1 MVFIAEQR
9 LKDAGYGEKSLLAP
23 QDDDDEET
31 SMKLVIRIFYLV
43 QLIEQPIT
51 NPEFL
56 QRIFCLFTFSVVF
69 TVAIN
74 DLLCMKNAGIQIA
87 MDFS

>member
-31 SMKLVIRIFYLV
+31 SMKLVIRIFYLI

-51 NPEFL
+51 NREFL
-56 QRIFCLFTFSVVF
+56 QQIFCSFTF
-69 TVAIN
+69 
-74 DLLCMKNAGIQIA
+74 
-87 MDFS
+87 

>member
-31 SMKLVIRIFYLV
+31 SMKLVIRIFDQTDFFSQYTKD
-43 QLIEQPIT
+43 QLLYKNT
-51 NPEFL
+51 
-56 QRIFCLFTFSVVF
+56 TF
-69 TVAIN
+69 
-74 DLLCMKNAGIQIA
+74 
-87 MDFS
+87 FSGC

>member
-31 SMKLVIRIFYLV
+31 SMKLVIRIFYLA

-51 NPEFL
+51 NREFL
-56 QRIFCLFTFSVVF
+56 QRIFCLFTY
-69 TVAIN
+69 
-74 DLLCMKNAGIQIA
+74 
-87 MDFS
+87 

>member
-31 SMKLVIRIFYLV
+31 SMKLVIRIHILSRSSHRT
-43 QLIEQPIT
+43 T
-51 NPEFL
+51 NYES
-56 QRIFCLFTFSVVF
+56 RIFATNFLFIYFLSIF
-69 TVAIN
+69 T
-74 DLLCMKNAGIQIA
+74 K
-87 MDFS
+87 

>member
-43 QLIEQPIT
+43 QLIEQPIY
-51 NPEFL
+51 ESRIQFL
-56 QRIFCLFTFSVVF
+56 QFKVLPSVLIFF
-69 TVAIN
+69 
-74 DLLCMKNAGIQIA
+74 M
-87 MDFS
+87 